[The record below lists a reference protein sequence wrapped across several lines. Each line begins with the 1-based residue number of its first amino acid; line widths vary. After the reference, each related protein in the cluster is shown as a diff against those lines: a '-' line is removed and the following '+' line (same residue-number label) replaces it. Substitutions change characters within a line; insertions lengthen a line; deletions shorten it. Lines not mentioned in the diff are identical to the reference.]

1 MQLCGTCL
9 DLPTLD
15 SLTSTR
21 SREDRI
27 ATATFNLYIAGLYSN
42 HTLLMRG
49 VACKIEIMNNDRR
62 PAWKMKKVLTL
73 NCEFSLCGLNQTL
86 RYMGL
91 NPECPEF
98 GEKKQILVLH
108 GRTQ

>member
-1 MQLCGTCL
+1 MFNIANVHFFSSSMLTGRKL

-15 SLTSTR
+15 SLTATR

-42 HTLLMRG
+42 HTLLLRG
-49 VACKIEIMNNDRR
+49 VACKIEENGNDRQ

-73 NCEFSLCGLNQTL
+73 NCEFSLCGLMN
-86 RYMGL
+86 
-91 NPECPEF
+91 
-98 GEKKQILVLH
+98 VLTESMYS
-108 GRTQ
+108 GSRFM